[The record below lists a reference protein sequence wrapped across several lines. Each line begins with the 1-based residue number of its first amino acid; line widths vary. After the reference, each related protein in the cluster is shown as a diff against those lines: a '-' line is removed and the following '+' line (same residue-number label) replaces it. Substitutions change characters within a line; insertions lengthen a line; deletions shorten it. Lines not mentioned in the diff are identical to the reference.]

1 MTLPGFDLVFLTLP
15 SPHVMPA
22 FFSRAGLARSLAS
35 LCFVLLFFFAAPPS
49 NTARAQDAAAPL
61 DSLARAFKAEHDVPG
76 LIVATTGPGEQRVRT
91 YGVASR
97 EDRTRLTREARF
109 EIGSVTKV
117 FTALLLAEAAE
128 RDAARLD
135 DSLGAWLP
143 DSVAAP
149 AYTDSAGTRRPIRL
163 RHLATHTAGLPKLPG
178 NLGLRANPADP
189 YADYGPQA
197 LHAFLGRHDLPRAPG
212 ARHAYSNLGA
222 GLLGHLLARR
232 ADTSYAALLE
242 QRILDP
248 LGLRATYAPLLSDT
262 ASAGPRLAQGYAPSG
277 EATSY
282 WRFDALAGAGALRST
297 AGDMLRFLEAQIQPN
312 ATPLPAAIRR
322 THETRHAVSD
332 ALSMALGWH
341 VLDRPGDAVEPV
353 YWHNGGTGGF
363 KSFVGS
369 APKAERGIVVLAN
382 RAVPT
387 QAFNAFAFRLVR
399 AQSRP

>member
-35 LCFVLLFFFAAPPS
+35 LCFVLLFFFAAAPS

-212 ARHAYSNLGA
+212 AQYAYSNLGA
-222 GLLGHLLARR
+222 GLLSHLLARR

-242 QRILDP
+242 RRILDP
-248 LGLRATYAPLLSDT
+248 LGLRATYAPLPSDT

-297 AGDMLRFLEAQIQPN
+297 AGDMLRFLEAQMQPE

-363 KSFVGS
+363 KSFVGF